1 MISRTNLFR
10 LSRHTRV
17 DEAVLDELFA
27 LERSTLITTMLLET
41 ILLYILTPLIG
52 NIMFAWY
59 GLIMTLSLWRFY
71 NAYDYH
77 KHPERNSP
85 LVWHEKFVVQVWLT
99 ALLFSLLAL
108 FAVPQLDA
116 YYQLFTFIVL
126 IGISSGAI
134 KALSSDHRTAIGYL
148 LIILLP
154 LMIEMFLLMRKETY
168 ILGFL
173 VAIYLFVQISIL
185 LRSYELSL
193 AARKARLEADRVRRV
208 LTEKQEIIHRFF
220 EETDEALFLYDRKFR
235 LIDCNHTFEKL
246 FDVPA
251 EVALEHTLDDFPD
264 TQWVAMI
271 QASLARGTEGYL
283 TSYHTR
289 DGRQLWLEAR
299 CLAMADDVGIS
310 VGGIGLIKD
319 KTAEHATQQ
328 ELAHLARHD
337 PMTGLANRRGF
348 QEYMDRLFADPLHA
362 THYSLFFYMDVNK
375 FKQINDQYGHERGD
389 NVIVEV
395 ASRLKKLVPEQ
406 ANLTRLGGD
415 EFCMVLPHVG
425 REKDELLPLVQEWTE
440 KIHRCFEE
448 PLRIGTQTFTLRS
461 SIGAVF
467 VEPKERNTDKVVA
480 QADIAM
486 LKAKRNG
493 SGSAVLYTP
502 DLEAGECQ
510 AYEIH
515 HMLGEAIRQEQLEIF
530 YQPIARSGSREVVA
544 VEALVRWRHPDKGLL
559 SPEEFLP
566 VTVRSGQ
573 ITQVDTWMLRGV
585 MMQIARWKE
594 EGIFTLDYVSINIDV
609 QSFIAENFIDDL
621 LREMAQRRVA
631 GNEIRLEL
639 AESALAENLDRIQS
653 TIEELDHHG
662 VMCVVDDFGTGCLS
676 LFELRNLPLG
686 AIKVDRI
693 FLQNKTGKMESF
705 FLLKAI
711 IELVEKF
718 HHPIIVK
725 GIETE
730 AQRTMIAS
738 IDPSIRYQG
747 SLLAEPLA
755 VRSFEDRFLPAEPSA
770 SGEMQER

>member
-1 MISRTNLFR
+1 MISLTNLFR
-10 LSRHTRV
+10 LSRHKHV
-17 DEAVLDELFA
+17 DETVLEELFA

-52 NIMFAWY
+52 NIMIAWY

-235 LIDCNHTFEKL
+235 LIDCNQTFEKL
-246 FDVPA
+246 FGVPA
-251 EVALEHTLDDFPD
+251 EVALQHTLDDFPD

-348 QEYMDRLFADPLHA
+348 QEYMNRLFGDPLHT

-375 FKQINDQYGHERGD
+375 FKQINDQYGHEAGD
-389 NVIVEV
+389 TVIIEV
-395 ASRLKKLVPEQ
+395 ASRLKKLVPEG
-406 ANLTRLGGD
+406 ANITRLGGD
-415 EFCMVLPHVG
+415 EFCMVIPHAG
-425 REKDELLPLVQEWTE
+425 RDRDALLQAVQTWSER
-440 KIHRCFEE
+440 IHDCFDE
-448 PLRIGTQTFTLRS
+448 PLQINTKTLTLRS

-467 VEPKERNTDKVVA
+467 VEPGERNIDKVVA

-502 DLEAGECQ
+502 ELEAGECQ
-510 AYEIH
+510 AYEVH
-515 HMLGEAIRQEQLEIF
+515 HMLGEAIRQEQLQIF
-530 YQPIARSGSREVVA
+530 YQPIACSGSKKVTA
-544 VEALVRWRHPDKGLL
+544 VEALVRWQHPEKGLL
-559 SPEEFLP
+559 PPSEFLP
-566 VTVRSGQ
+566 VAVRSGQ
-573 ITQVDTWMLRGV
+573 ITQVDIWMLRGV
-585 MMQIARWKE
+585 LMQIARWKE
-594 EGIFTLDYVSINIDV
+594 QGVFVLDYVSINIDV
-609 QSFIAENFIDDL
+609 QSLIAKDFIKDL
-621 LREMAQRRVA
+621 LGEMAQRGVA
-631 GNEIRLEL
+631 GHEIRLEL
-639 AESALAENLDRIQS
+639 SEAALAENLDRVQAA
-653 TIEELDHHG
+653 IEALSRHE
-662 VMCVVDDFGTGCLS
+662 VVCMVDDFGTGCLS

-705 FLLKAI
+705 FLLKVI
-711 IELVEKF
+711 IEMLEKF
-718 HHPIIVK
+718 DHPIIVK

-738 IDPSIRYQG
+738 LDPTIRYQG
-747 SLLAEPLA
+747 SLLAQPLA
-755 VRSFEDRFLPAEPSA
+755 GEQFEDRFLNVLPEAERLES
-770 SGEMQER
+770 